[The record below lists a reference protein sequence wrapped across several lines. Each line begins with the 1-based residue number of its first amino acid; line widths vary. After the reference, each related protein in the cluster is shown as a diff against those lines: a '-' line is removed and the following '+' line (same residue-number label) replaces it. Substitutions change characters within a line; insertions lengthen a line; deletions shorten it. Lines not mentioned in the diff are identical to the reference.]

1 MKKIS
6 VVIPM
11 YYEEKVAEECYRR
24 TKEVL
29 IKIENYEHEII
40 FINDWSEDHT
50 LSILKEIA
58 NNDKKVKVISFSRNF
73 GQQSAVTAGLKY
85 VTSDGIIGEYI
96 IRIYDES
103 KDRTQY
109 IIKKINIE

>member
-40 FINDWSEDHT
+40 FIND
-50 LSILKEIA
+50 
-58 NNDKKVKVISFSRNF
+58 
-73 GQQSAVTAGLKY
+73 
-85 VTSDGIIGEYI
+85 
-96 IRIYDES
+96 
-103 KDRTQY
+103 
-109 IIKKINIE
+109 